1 MGVSGSFESGGVA
14 NCKENIERS
23 GGSAILLEGNYRSSG
38 KAETLPDEY
47 KGTRETGSNFYFEA
61 SPDLFFY
68 SGVMANGVILKGN
81 YANADG
87 S

>member
-23 GGSAILLEGNYRSSG
+23 GGSAITMGSYMKNGSALAGSNSLF
-38 KAETLPDEY
+38 
-47 KGTRETGSNFYFEA
+47 KGDRETGTNFRFENGGYY
-61 SPDLFFY
+61 Y

-81 YANADG
+81 YANAEG
-87 S
+87 T